1 MKKTVLAMTMAA
13 SVLALAACS
22 DQKAADEEIIAT
34 SKVGNITK
42 EDLYEEMKDAI
53 GIQVVENLLL
63 QQALEAEYK
72 VSDKE
77 LEEAIN
83 AQKEPLGE
91 NFEMYLKQQGITES
105 FFEKNVK
112 SQLVQRKMIDSLE
125 VSDEDIAK
133 GMERAKTE
141 IHARHILV
149 EDEKTANEVLT
160 KLNEGGKFET
170 LAIDYSTEPAAQQTG
185 GDLGWFG
192 PGKMVQEFED
202 AAYALKKGE
211 ISKPVKTSFGYHI
224 IELVDTRPAET
235 EKTEEQIKA
244 EVEDNLTRIEFEEK
258 LQELIKAADVDIKVD
273 EFKTALDIYLP
284 ADAEKEEK
292 K

>member
-1 MKKTVLAMTMAA
+1 
-13 SVLALAACS
+13 
-22 DQKAADEEIIAT
+22 
-34 SKVGNITK
+34 
-42 EDLYEEMKDAI
+42 
-53 GIQVVENLLL
+53 
-63 QQALEAEYK
+63 
-72 VSDKE
+72 
-77 LEEAIN
+77 
-83 AQKEPLGE
+83 
-91 NFEMYLKQQGITES
+91 
-105 FFEKNVK
+105 
-112 SQLVQRKMIDSLE
+112 MIDSLE
-125 VSDEDIAK
+125 LSDEDIAK

-160 KLNEGGKFET
+160 KLNDGGKFES

-235 EKTEEQIKA
+235 EKTEEEIKA
-244 EVEDNLTRIEFEEK
+244 AVEDNLTRIQFEEK
-258 LQELIKAADVDIKVD
+258 LQELN
-273 EFKTALDIYLP
+273 
-284 ADAEKEEK
+284 
-292 K
+292 

>member
-22 DQKAADEEIIAT
+22 DQKAADEDIIAT

-63 QQALEAEYK
+63 QQALETEYK
-72 VSDKE
+72 VTDKE

-83 AQKEPLGE
+83 AQKEPFGE
-91 NFEMYLKQQGITES
+91 NFALYLQQQGITES

-112 SQLVQRKMIDSLE
+112 SQLIQRKMIESLD
-125 VSDEDIAK
+125 VSDEEIAK

-141 IHARHILV
+141 VHARHILV
-149 EDEKTANEVLT
+149 EDEKTAKEVLT
-160 KLNEGGKFET
+160 KLKDGGKFET
-170 LAIDYSTEPAAQQTG
+170 LAIDYSTEPAAQQTA

-202 AAYALKKGE
+202 AVYELEKGE
-211 ISKPVKTSFGYHI
+211 ISEPVKTSFGYHI
-224 IELVDTRPAET
+224 IELVDTRQAPT
-235 EKTEEQIKA
+235 DKTEEEIKA
-244 EVEDNLTRIEFEEK
+244 QVEDNLTRVQFEEK
-258 LQELIKAADVDIKVD
+258 LQELITAADVDIKVD
-273 EFKTALDIYLP
+273 EFKTALDSYLP
-284 ADAEKEEK
+284 AKTDSEGK
-292 K
+292 

>member
-13 SVLALAACS
+13 SVLTLAACNN
-22 DQKAADEEIIAT
+22 DQKAADDEIIAT
-34 SKVGNITK
+34 TKVGNITK

-63 QQALEAEYK
+63 QQALETEYK
-72 VSDKE
+72 ISDKE
-77 LEEAIN
+77 LKEEIKK
-83 AQKEPLGE
+83 QKDALGD
-91 NFEMYLKQQGITES
+91 NFDMYLQQQGITEK

-112 SQLVQRKMIDSLE
+112 SQMLQKKMIDSLK

-133 GMERAKTE
+133 GVERAKTE
-141 IHARHILV
+141 VHARHIV
-149 EDEKTANEVLT
+149 VKDEKTANEVLA
-160 KLNEGGKFET
+160 KLKEGGDFAK
-170 LAIDYSTEPAAQQTG
+170 LAKEYSTEPVAEQTG

-202 AAYALKKGE
+202 AAYSLKKGE
-211 ISKPVKTSFGYHI
+211 ISEPVKTSFGYHI
-224 IELVDTRPAET
+224 IELLDTRKAET
-235 EKTEEQIKA
+235 DKTEEEIKA
-244 EVEDNLTRIEFEEK
+244 EIEDGLKRVQFEEK

-273 EFKTALDIYLP
+273 EFKKALDAYLP
-284 ADAEKEEK
+284 ATADKEK

>member
-22 DQKAADEEIIAT
+22 DQKAADEDIIAT

-63 QQALEAEYK
+63 QQALETEYK
-72 VSDKE
+72 VTDKE

-83 AQKEPLGE
+83 AQKEPFGE
-91 NFEMYLKQQGITES
+91 NFALYLQQQGITES

-112 SQLVQRKMIDSLE
+112 SKLIQRKMIESLE

-133 GMERAKTE
+133 GVERAKTE
-141 IHARHILV
+141 VHARHILV
-149 EDEKTANEVLT
+149 EDEATAKEIIQ
-160 KLNEGGKFET
+160 KLNDGGDFAE
-170 LAIDYSTEPAAQQTG
+170 LAKEYSTEPVAQQSG

-192 PGKMVQEFED
+192 VGKMVPEFED

-211 ISKPVKTSFGYHI
+211 ISEPG
-224 IELVDTRPAET
+224 
-235 EKTEEQIKA
+235 
-244 EVEDNLTRIEFEEK
+244 
-258 LQELIKAADVDIKVD
+258 
-273 EFKTALDIYLP
+273 
-284 ADAEKEEK
+284 
-292 K
+292 

>member
-34 SKVGNITK
+34 TKVGNITK

-53 GIQVVENLLL
+53 GVQVVENLLL
-63 QQALEAEYK
+63 QQALETEYK

-77 LEEAIN
+77 LEEEIK

-91 NFEMYLKQQGITES
+91 NFALYLQQQGITEK

-112 SQLVQRKMIDSLE
+112 SQMIQRKMVESLK

-133 GMERAKTE
+133 GLERAKTE
-141 IHARHILV
+141 VHARHILV
-149 EDEKTANEVLT
+149 EDEKTANEVLA
-160 KLNEGGKFET
+160 KLKDGGKFET

-202 AAYALKKGE
+202 AVYALKKGE
-211 ISKPVKTSFGYHI
+211 ISEPVKTSFGYHI
-224 IELVDTRPAET
+224 IELVDTRPAVT
-235 EKTEEQIKA
+235 EKTEEEIKA
-244 EVEDNLTRIEFEEK
+244 EVEDNLKRVQFEEK
-258 LQELIKAADVDIKVD
+258 LQELIIAADVDIKAD
-273 EFKTALDIYLP
+273 EFKNALNSYLP
-284 ADAEKEEK
+284 ADADKEEK
-292 K
+292 